1 MILWQFL
8 EPGTITPKVRLE
20 PSSSGIGDIS
30 DFAAAS
36 ATSRSSKSRISA
48 IRGAAFHRARCLSSL
63 ASTRRLG
70 IFCIERIAI
79 SGGTAMKI
87 FGVLVG
93 FVGLVAA
100 AHDARAQHAAAA
112 AEDSGQ
118 LQEIVVTAQRRS
130 ENAQSVPI
138 AISVISATQIAEANA
153 VDTLDLQHE
162 VAGLMIA
169 HVTGGGGTFL
179 RGVGQNSGVAGQEAG
194 VATYLDGVY
203 LGSTVLG
210 VFDLNNIDQVS
221 VLKGPQG
228 TLFGRNATGGLI
240 NITTKDPSQT
250 TSGSIELG
258 YGNFN
263 TAETKFYLTG
273 ALTPTLAA
281 SLSFSGEDRM
291 TGNVLNVYTGHRV
304 QDEKTYTT
312 QLKAKWVPSDDTQVT
327 GWIGYNY
334 GRDLDGATFAVFPGF
349 LAVDGVSRSHD
360 FWTVDDYVDPLDAH
374 TNLIGSIKVTQ
385 NLGWG
390 VLNSTSSG
398 IYHTDESGAAQNAIP
413 GGPNPN
419 NALPQT
425 VQTAS
430 HISEEQEDF
439 NISAPSSS
447 DWKWTAGVFFLH
459 DVTNLRF
466 LVDLW
471 SLANVP
477 TAAAGG
483 NENLESYSY
492 AAYGQV
498 TKEILPATRLTAG
511 IRYSVDKKTLSGE
524 SIAGVTPNPAL
535 PPSKQYEQPTWR
547 VALDHNFTPNIL
559 AYISDDRGYKS
570 GNYSLTSVTNPPFKP
585 ETVDSY
591 EAGLKTQFLDNRIRL
606 NTSVFYMDYKDIQI
620 QALINGGSFI
630 YNAAKSRMQGAD
642 ADFEFVVSR
651 NFSITGGYQYLD
663 AKYTNFP
670 DGIAYAVTPIG
681 VPQIADMG
689 CTGAASARNGGVTTL
704 TCDLSGQTMAKA
716 PRNSV
721 NLGARYVYDT
731 PVGSFTF
738 YAADS
743 YISAWYGLPD
753 NLERQGSTN
762 WLNGS
767 ITWADH
773 DDKWNVRAWVTNALS
788 TQLVTQISASTT
800 PFYSPSDQ
808 RMFGI
813 ALRRSF

>member
-1 MILWQFL
+1 M
-8 EPGTITPKVRLE
+8 KRYCRL
-20 PSSSGIGDIS
+20 
-30 DFAAAS
+30 A
-36 ATSRSSKSRISA
+36 
-48 IRGAAFHRARCLSSL
+48 
-63 ASTRRLG
+63 
-70 IFCIERIAI
+70 
-79 SGGTAMKI
+79 
-87 FGVLVG
+87 G
-93 FVGLVAA
+93 FVAA
-100 AHDARAQHAAAA
+100 TVLAEMSPAQQAAPSDDA
-112 AEDSGQ
+112 GQ
-118 LQEIVVTAQRRS
+118 LQEVVVTAQRRS
-130 ENAQSVPI
+130 ENVQEVPI
-138 AISVISATQIAEANA
+138 AISVISSAQIVQANTI
-153 VDTLDLQHE
+153 DTLDLQHA

-210 VFDLNNIDQVS
+210 VFDLNNIDQVT

-240 NITTKDPSQT
+240 NIVTTEPSQT
-250 TSGSIELG
+250 PSGNIELG

-263 TAETKFYLTG
+263 TVESKFYVTG
-273 ALTPTLAA
+273 GLTPTLAA
-281 SLSFSGEDRM
+281 SLSFSGEDRT

-304 QDEKTYTT
+304 QDEKTYST
-312 QLKAKWVPSDDTQVT
+312 QLKVKWAPSDDTQIS
-327 GWIGYNY
+327 GWLGYNY

-349 LAVDGVSRSHD
+349 LAVDGVSRSHN
-360 FWTVDDYVDPLDAH
+360 FWTVDDFMDPVDAH
-374 TNLIGSIKVTQ
+374 TNLIGSVKLTQ

-390 VLNSTSSG
+390 VLNSTTSG
-398 IYHTDESGAAQNAIP
+398 IYHTDESGATQNAIP

-425 VQTAS
+425 VSTES

-439 NISAPSSS
+439 NISAPVSS

-459 DVTNLRF
+459 DMTNLRF

-471 SLANVP
+471 SLEDVP
-477 TAAAGG
+477 SPVPGVGG
-483 NENLESYSY
+483 NENLDSYSY
-492 AAYGQV
+492 AVYGQV
-498 TKEILPATRLTAG
+498 TKEILLDTRLTVGA
-511 IRYSVDKKTLSGE
+511 RYSIDKKTLSGE
-524 SIAGVTPNPAL
+524 SNTGVTPSPAL
-535 PPSKQYEQPTWR
+535 PPSQKYEQPTWR

-606 NTSVFYMDYKDIQI
+606 NSSLFYMDYKDIQI

-630 YNAAKSRMQGAD
+630 YNAAKSRMEGGD
-642 ADFEFVVSR
+642 ADFEIAVTKNLTV
-651 NFSITGGYQYLD
+651 TGGYQYLD
-663 AKYTNFP
+663 AKYTSFP
-670 DGIAYAVTPIG
+670 NGVAYAVTPIDAA
-681 VPQIADMG
+681 QIGAMG
-689 CTGAASARNGGVTTL
+689 CTGAPSARNGGVTTL
-704 TCDLSGQTMAKA
+704 TCDLSGKTMAKA

-721 NLGARYVYDT
+721 NLGLSYVYDT
-731 PVGSFTF
+731 GLGSFKF
-738 YAADS
+738 YVDDS

-762 WLNGS
+762 WMNGS
-767 ITWADH
+767 VTWVDPG
-773 DDKWNVRAWVTNALS
+773 DKWSIRLWITNALS

-813 ALRRSF
+813 AVKRSF